1 MEYKA
6 NLKNSNKNKLINSY
20 ANLRKKL
27 FSIYSKEHEMFK
39 KINNNNISGNKNYT
53 KSTININN
61 EPKKKL
67 IIRQIKPLVKVSDET
82 FSKYRNYPHINT
94 IPHIN
99 ISIEDVS
106 HEYKISDYN
115 SFTSTTNKSIIN
127 YKKRL
132 PAIVVSVKR
141 SKKRIRQKNFKKE
154 NIIKIQSAWRG
165 YFLRKIAIGSI
176 KKYIGFIALIKYIQK
191 IYDKKNKK
199 LLMIK
204 LREYNNKTIN
214 QKMFNSENIYINQL
228 KKENEFYSSHDLY
241 NVIGK
246 NKKILYI
253 PKKIGKFPKSKKPI
267 NNYTKIKIKR
277 FIKIINKV
285 YYFRYYPI
293 LLYRLKIL
301 QNLQLYYNILNQM
314 KNIINLID
322 HKRIKNAFNKYRDYN
337 ILEKIKEEINKNKNN
352 PTIKYKLINKN
363 QKDIINKDINYSPIK
378 NLIKKKDEKEKKIKG
393 ILINKYF
400 KLWNKNITNQNE
412 SHIPF
417 ISDYCLTQGRR
428 KKKHI
433 KIKYSN
439 DLSFRTENSLRSE
452 TKDKIKHSISR
463 LKKMNVKSVVIHAN
477 KLRNIK
483 CKLVPKVSKLL
494 NIINKINNKKI
505 INKYF
510 TSWKKD

>member
-6 NLKNSNKNKLINSY
+6 YLKNSNINKLLNSNP
-20 ANLRKKL
+20 NLRQKL
-27 FSIYSKEHEMFK
+27 FSVYSKEPEMLK
-39 KINNNNISGNKNYT
+39 KKNNNNISKNKNYS
-53 KSTININN
+53 KNTIITNN
-61 EPKKKL
+61 EPRQKL
-67 IIRQIKPLVKVSDET
+67 IIRHIKPLVKVSDKN
-82 FSKYRNYPHINT
+82 FSNYMNHPHINT

-106 HEYKISDYN
+106 HEYKISDNN
-115 SFTSTTNKSIIN
+115 SYTNTTNRSIIN
-127 YKKRL
+127 FKKRL

-141 SKKRIRQKNFKKE
+141 SKKKIRQKNYKNG

-191 IYDKKNKK
+191 IYDKNNKK

-204 LREYNNKTIN
+204 LKEYNNKSIN
-214 QKMFNSENIYINQL
+214 PKMYNNENIYINQRE
-228 KKENEFYSSHDLY
+228 KENEFYSSHDLY
-241 NVIGK
+241 NIIEK

-253 PKKIGKFPKSKKPI
+253 PKKIGKFQKRKNPV

-285 YYFRYYPI
+285 YYFQYYPI

-301 QNLQLYYNILNQM
+301 QNLKLYYNILNQM
-314 KNIINLID
+314 KNIINLIN
-322 HKRIKNAFNKYRDYN
+322 HKRIKKAFNKYRDYN
-337 ILEKIKEEINKNKNN
+337 ILEKIKEEI
-352 PTIKYKLINKN
+352 
-363 QKDIINKDINYSPIK
+363 K
-378 NLIKKKDEKEKKIKG
+378 NLIKKKYEKEKEIKE

-412 SHIPF
+412 SHIPY
-417 ISDYCLTQGRR
+417 ISDYCSTQERR

-439 DLSFRTENSLRSE
+439 DYSFRTENSLRSE
-452 TKDKIKHSISR
+452 TKDKIKHSISKI
-463 LKKMNVKSVVIHAN
+463 KKMNIKSVVINAN

-483 CKLVPKVSKLL
+483 CKLAPKMNKLL
-494 NIINKINNKKI
+494 NLISKINNKKI

-510 TSWKKD
+510 TYWKKD

>member
-6 NLKNSNKNKLINSY
+6 YLKNSNINKLLNSNP
-20 ANLRKKL
+20 NLRQKL
-27 FSIYSKEHEMFK
+27 FSVYSKEPEMLK
-39 KINNNNISGNKNYT
+39 KKNNNNISKNKNYS
-53 KSTININN
+53 KNTIITNN
-61 EPKKKL
+61 EPRQKL
-67 IIRQIKPLVKVSDET
+67 IIRHIKPLVKVSDKN
-82 FSKYRNYPHINT
+82 FSNYMNHPHINT

-106 HEYKISDYN
+106 HEYKISDNN
-115 SFTSTTNKSIIN
+115 SYTNTTNRSIIN
-127 YKKRL
+127 FKKRL

-141 SKKRIRQKNFKKE
+141 SKKKIRQKNNKNG

-191 IYDKKNKK
+191 IYDKNNKK

-204 LREYNNKTIN
+204 LKEYNNKSIN
-214 QKMFNSENIYINQL
+214 PKMYNNENIYINQRE
-228 KKENEFYSSHDLY
+228 KENEFYSSHDLY
-241 NVIGK
+241 NIIEK

-253 PKKIGKFPKSKKPI
+253 PKKIGKFQKRKNPV

-285 YYFRYYPI
+285 YYFQYYPI

-301 QNLQLYYNILNQM
+301 QNLKLYYNILNQM
-314 KNIINLID
+314 KNIINLIN
-322 HKRIKNAFNKYRDYN
+322 HKRIKKAFNKYRDYN
-337 ILEKIKEEINKNKNN
+337 ILEKIKEEINKNNQ
-352 PTIKYKLINKN
+352 TIKYKLINKN

-378 NLIKKKDEKEKKIKG
+378 NLIKKKYEKEKEIKE

-412 SHIPF
+412 SHIPY
-417 ISDYCLTQGRR
+417 ISDYCSTQERR

-439 DLSFRTENSLRSE
+439 DYSFRTENSLRSE
-452 TKDKIKHSISR
+452 TKDKIKHSISKI
-463 LKKMNVKSVVIHAN
+463 KKMNIKSVVINAN

-483 CKLVPKVSKLL
+483 CKLAPKMNKLL
-494 NIINKINNKKI
+494 NLISKINNKKI